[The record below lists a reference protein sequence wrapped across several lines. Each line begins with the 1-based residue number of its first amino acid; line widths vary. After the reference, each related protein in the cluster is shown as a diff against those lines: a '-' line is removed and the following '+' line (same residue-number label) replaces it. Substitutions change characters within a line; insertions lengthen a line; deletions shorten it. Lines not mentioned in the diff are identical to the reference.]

1 MIRLIIITDFSEG
14 FAHNLMSGIMR
25 YSKESELWVVC
36 RMPVSFKEQ
45 YGIEGVLQWAK
56 QWEANAIIG
65 QFKNDENVD
74 LFRKNNIVAIAQD
87 YHSRFSTIP
96 NISSDYILTGKMAA
110 DFFIRKGFKNFAFYG
125 YVNACWSEERCEGFY
140 NRISEAGYAN
150 NFHQLNTQTL
160 ESLWYY
166 KSAPLIEWIKSLPYP
181 IALFACDDY
190 QANKIIEVC
199 RIIGVRIPQDIAILG
214 VDNDELLCTLSN
226 PTLSSVGVNIEK
238 GGYEVAKLIEQLV
251 INLDYPYEDIVIQPI
266 CIYDR
271 GSTNI
276 YAVKDINVQHALNYI
291 QENYKEKISISD
303 IVKRVPLSRR
313 LLEIKFKEATG
324 CSMYQFI
331 HNLKMEEFA
340 KLLLENNEP
349 IAYVA
354 SMVGISDFKNLSR
367 QFKEWKGCSPNQ
379 FRKYNK

>member
-1 MIRLIIITDFSEG
+1 M
-14 FAHNLMSGIMR
+14 
-25 YSKESELWVVC
+25 
-36 RMPVSFKEQ
+36 
-45 YGIEGVLQWAK
+45 
-56 QWEANAIIG
+56 
-65 QFKNDENVD
+65 
-74 LFRKNNIVAIAQD
+74 
-87 YHSRFSTIP
+87 
-96 NISSDYILTGKMAA
+96 
-110 DFFIRKGFKNFAFYG
+110 
-125 YVNACWSEERCEGFY
+125 
-140 NRISEAGYAN
+140 
-150 NFHQLNTQTL
+150 
-160 ESLWYY
+160 
-166 KSAPLIEWIKSLPYP
+166 
-181 IALFACDDY
+181 
-190 QANKIIEVC
+190 
-199 RIIGVRIPQDIAILG
+199 
-214 VDNDELLCTLSN
+214 
-226 PTLSSVGVNIEK
+226 GVNIEK

-379 FRKYNK
+379 FRKYNKQIQLEFNL